1 MGQRLQRAALAQGDT
16 DTRAGPG
23 PGRHQGGTSGE
34 NYDVLLTFDQSAP
47 CRHHISTLTS
57 AKNMIYRQRHIVQ
70 LYSYCPLPPSIS
82 SQYLI
87 LVGGGEWGRPW
98 CHHMSAPPR
107 SAPRPKYDLQP
118 SAAASGLCLDPPRR
132 GRKVALLTPARS
144 ENELCLSVSD
154 SL

>member
-1 MGQRLQRAALAQGDT
+1 MRLSHRNKLGIISVGQRLQRAALAQGDT

-57 AKNMIYRQRHIVQ
+57 AQNMIYRQRHIVQ
-70 LYSYCPLPPSIS
+70 LYSYYPLPPSIS

-107 SAPRPKYDLQP
+107 APNMIYNPALQLAGSAWTRP
-118 SAAASGLCLDPPRR
+118 GGG
-132 GRKVALLTPARS
+132 GRW
-144 ENELCLSVSD
+144 LS
-154 SL
+154 